1 MQNFKLD
8 GRTIAIIAFIVI
20 AAIIFLPRILGGNT
34 STPTPTPVPERNTD
48 AQPTVNPRDTT
59 ANDTDG
65 IELGNVVMAEN
76 VDRDGCASGTATT
89 FDADTERIYVVAE
102 DTTVVQGTE
111 VFVRWY
117 LDGEQYE
124 DADAIVADED
134 YEDTC
139 ISFTLEQ
146 DDTNQFRTGN
156 YEAEFIINGNP
167 ADSVS
172 FEIE

>member
-8 GRTIAIIAFIVI
+8 GRTIAIIALIVI
-20 AAIIFLPRILGGNT
+20 AAIIFLPRLLGNNGQDA
-34 STPTPTPVPERNTD
+34 TPTNEPDDNNT
-48 AQPTVNPRDTT
+48 QPTANPRDTT
-59 ANDTDG
+59 ANDEDG
-65 IELGNVVMAEN
+65 IEIGNVVMANN

-134 YEDTC
+134 YENTC

-146 DDTNQFRTGN
+146 DDTNQLRPGN

-167 ADSVS
+167 ADSIS

>member
-8 GRTIAIIAFIVI
+8 GRTIAIIALIVV
-20 AAIIFLPRILGGNT
+20 AAIIFLPRILGGN
-34 STPTPTPVPERNTD
+34 SEEPTPTNEPDDNNS
-48 AQPTVNPRDTT
+48 QPTVNPRDTT
-59 ANDTDG
+59 SNDADG
-65 IELGNVVMAEN
+65 IEIGNVVMANN

-134 YEDTC
+134 YENTC